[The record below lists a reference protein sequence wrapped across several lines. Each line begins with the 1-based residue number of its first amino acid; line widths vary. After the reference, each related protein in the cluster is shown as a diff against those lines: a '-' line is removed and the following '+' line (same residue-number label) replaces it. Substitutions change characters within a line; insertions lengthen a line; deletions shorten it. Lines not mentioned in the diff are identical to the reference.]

1 MRRCRAYCCALCIC
15 LLLVLVGLG
24 SPAIAQAV
32 APETTSAPADSLLL
46 LSFRARRVGVST
58 YSQQTEL
65 RGRLLLTPQQMLHY
79 RLLSDWIYDERG
91 QPPFVREDYGAHV
104 LHTLTL
110 GRNWQ
115 VGQLAHYEQ
124 SRANATRTGAWQ
136 ARLGYQHRLRPATA
150 LDTLSVARYVLL
162 GGVAYDARNGRRD
175 TGPTYGLEVTTLIYP
190 SQQAK
195 DPVAV
200 RLFGTRA
207 QLGPRIWQRTLAEGF
222 YARAFDA
229 FSSGSLR
236 LGYRANRA
244 EDYVPG
250 NVQRIQSDTL
260 AGQLSWVYQLSDK
273 ASFRSD
279 NLLAL
284 PRRAFAYR
292 QLSAESDTVQNLGYQ
307 QQELDTRQEVRVN
320 SKKLQFVLL
329 FNYRERNRNYALE
342 NNRNLS
348 PARLSTATEREQ
360 IKDISEKTTLWQ
372 SELTWLPLP
381 RHSLSVLGSAQLL
394 RVDTPSQENN
404 QDRDEAQHSLRLV
417 WVGRWAGAFRTSLA
431 VGGEYRQFVFIRAS
445 LSAENYADRLL
456 HWEPSFTWAPGRFSL
471 KSTYHLWVS
480 YQVRDRLSEQLKNR
494 ASRVLEQQQHLGYQF
509 TPRLLASLDY
519 IRRENRIGLLNWE
532 QFKESP
538 LDTSITHDFSASLRH
553 SWGALRGQ
561 NSLRLGYRF
570 LEQRSHG
577 RAALLDGGANGSA
590 STLIYLRS
598 LTRQQGPE
606 LAYERR
612 TQTGFTVAASLWL
625 QQLRTFYRYTE
636 GQGAYVGAG
645 YTTED
650 LQRSTRNL
658 YPYFE
663 VAVNWRIRSF
673 RKV

>member
-1 MRRCRAYCCALCIC
+1 MRWCRAYCCALWSC
-15 LLLVLVGLG
+15 LLLVLSEVAN
-24 SPAIAQAV
+24 PAAAQV
-32 APETTSAPADSLLL
+32 LVPETTSVPADSLLL

-65 RGRLLLTPQQMLHY
+65 RGRLLLTPRQTVHY

-91 QPPFVREDYGAHV
+91 HPPFVREDYGAYALQTV
-104 LHTLTL
+104 ALS
-110 GRNWQ
+110 RRWQ
-115 VGQLAHYEQ
+115 VGQLVHYEQ

-162 GGVAYDARNGRRD
+162 GGAAYDVRNGRRD
-175 TGPTYGLEVTTLIYP
+175 LGPSYGLEVTTLVYP
-190 SQQAK
+190 GQQAK

-207 QLGPRIWQRTLAEGF
+207 QLGPRVWQRTLAEGF
-222 YARAFDA
+222 YARTFDA

-236 LGYRANRA
+236 LGYRSNRA

-250 NVQRIQSDTL
+250 NVQRIQSDTI

-284 PRRAFAYR
+284 PSRAFAYR
-292 QLSAESDTVQNLGYQ
+292 PLGPEADTVQNLGYR
-307 QQELDTRQEVRVN
+307 QQELDTRQEVRVA

-342 NNRNLS
+342 NNRRLS
-348 PARLSTATEREQ
+348 PARLNAATEREQ

-381 RHSLSVLGSAQLL
+381 RHSLTVLGSAQLL
-394 RVDTPSQENN
+394 RVDTPSKEND

-445 LSAENYADRLL
+445 QSAENYTDRLL

-494 ASRVLEQQQHLGYQF
+494 ASRVLEQQQHVGYQF

-519 IRRENRIGLLNWE
+519 IRRENRIGLLNWQ

-538 LDTSITHDFSASLRH
+538 LDTSITHDLAASLRH
-553 SWGALRGQ
+553 SWSGLRGTS
-561 NSLRLGYRF
+561 SLRLGYRF

-577 RAALLDGGANGSA
+577 RAALLDAASGAG

-598 LTRQQGPE
+598 LTRQQGPD

-612 TQTGFTVAASLWL
+612 SQAGFTVVGSIWL

-636 GQGAYVGAG
+636 GQGPYVGAG
-645 YTTED
+645 YTIED
-650 LQRSTRNL
+650 LRRETRNL

-663 VAVNWRIRSF
+663 VAVNWRIRTF
-673 RKV
+673 RRV